1 MMNVDKLI
9 PDPNKPEADGRKER
23 NKPVVNMFAQPGIS
37 IKELAGILKK
47 AAKNMLKGDQ
57 EGWTVATTS
66 EQYNENTFGPRANS
80 VPKKHHTI
88 AKAMQEEKMEEEAAA
103 AAASSKENQN
113 QNAARGV

>member
-1 MMNVDKLI
+1 MDSGNY
-9 PDPNKPEADGRKER
+9 
-23 NKPVVNMFAQPGIS
+23 F
-37 IKELAGILKK
+37 
-47 AAKNMLKGDQ
+47 
-57 EGWTVATTS
+57 S
-66 EQYNENTFGPRANS
+66 EQYNENTFGPRVNS